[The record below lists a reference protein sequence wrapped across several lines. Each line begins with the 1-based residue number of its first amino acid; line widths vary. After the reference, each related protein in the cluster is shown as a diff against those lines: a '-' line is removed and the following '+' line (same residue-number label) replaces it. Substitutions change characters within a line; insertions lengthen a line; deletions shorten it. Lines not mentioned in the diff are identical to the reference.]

1 MPSLANLA
9 SPWRI
14 SWPLIVGMSVFVLL
28 LNVTGLPLLAD
39 PDSRWHVAIGKWI
52 LENGW
57 VPRVDS
63 HSHTF
68 TGQPWIAKEW
78 LSQILLALAE
88 RGGGWGAVAALS
100 AASIAVTFAL
110 MLRLL
115 LRDLR
120 PLPALL
126 FIVAAIVLAGP
137 HFLARPHVL
146 AFPFMLL
153 WVAGLVRA
161 VEQGQAPK
169 PLLLL
174 AMLLWANLHGG
185 FTLGLMLC
193 GFFALEAVVTASDA
207 VRRRFLF
214 VEWLKFGTAA
224 VLVACITPY
233 GPESM
238 LVTLRIFGLG
248 EALGLI
254 KEWQSPDFQNLPMQE
269 LMLLAALFGA
279 LACGFKLPVLRVV
292 LVLGFLHLFLKHA
305 RNIEL
310 LALLAPLA
318 VAPILARQWP
328 SLRPDGEALL
338 ARPAGWSST
347 TLALSF
353 AALFAACMI
362 KLANIQP
369 PTDTTP
375 IAALEFAQRENLR
388 GPVFNDYDFG
398 GFLIHAGIP
407 TFIDGRGE
415 LFGGDFIKRYADA
428 IKLRG
433 DDPLGLILDR
443 HGIEWTLLANDQPAN
458 KLLELLP
465 GWQRAYRD
473 ETATIFVR
481 TAPNQVIDR

>member
-1 MPSLANLA
+1 MTTTSSSVFSPAMTTRLRRSSLETLA
-9 SPWRI
+9 SPWRV
-14 SWPLIVGMSVFVLL
+14 SWPLIVGMSLFVLL
-28 LNVTGLPLLAD
+28 LNATGLPLLAD

-52 LENGW
+52 LENGA
-57 VPRVDS
+57 VPHVDS

-100 AASIAVTFAL
+100 AASLAATFAL

-126 FIVAAIVLAGP
+126 FTVAAIVLSGP
-137 HFLARPHVL
+137 HFLARPHVF
-146 AFPFMLL
+146 AFPFLVL

-161 VEQGQAPK
+161 SEQGRAPR

-174 AMLLWANLHGG
+174 AMLLRANLHGG

-193 GFFALEAVVTASDA
+193 GFFALEAVVTAADA
-207 VRRRFLF
+207 AQRRFLF
-214 VEWLKFGTAA
+214 VEWLKPRVAA

-248 EALGLI
+248 EAL
-254 KEWQSPDFQNLPMQE
+254 SPDQGMAVARFPEPADAGADAVGGDL
-269 LMLLAALFGA
+269 GA
-279 LACGFKLPVLRVV
+279 LACGLKLPVLRLL

-310 LALLAPLA
+310 VAVLTPLV

-328 SLRPDGEALL
+328 SLRPDSARFSPG
-338 ARPAGWSST
+338 RPADPAPRSRSR
-347 TLALSF
+347 A
-353 AALFAACMI
+353 
-362 KLANIQP
+362 P
-369 PTDTTP
+369 PCSP
-375 IAALEFAQRENLR
+375 
-388 GPVFNDYDFG
+388 
-398 GFLIHAGIP
+398 
-407 TFIDGRGE
+407 
-415 LFGGDFIKRYADA
+415 
-428 IKLRG
+428 
-433 DDPLGLILDR
+433 
-443 HGIEWTLLANDQPAN
+443 
-458 KLLELLP
+458 
-465 GWQRAYRD
+465 RA
-473 ETATIFVR
+473 
-481 TAPNQVIDR
+481 